1 MTDDKF
7 NDDINDDIDDDIDE
21 DFTSKPVVVDTPS
34 PLSNEELST
43 LNNLIRNKSNKE
55 LMEYIS
61 QLVSTSADNLT
72 DIQKM
77 QMQNGVSKMYENFS
91 KKALI
96 EVIGKFVNN
105 KNKNVVF
112 NDVTQLKTMN
122 EEQKLSR
129 EELLQK
135 LRNKIKSGNS
145 KNINKQLE
153 QLQEQLEN
161 SDINQMFNQNETTEE
176 NNDNKSEKKK
186 KKKKIDPKK
195 LRNKLMGQMANLMK
209 NNTSGFNGTPTSA

>member
-1 MTDDKF
+1 MTDTGGVEHVD
-7 NDDINDDIDDDIDE
+7 NDIDE
-21 DFTSKPVVVDTPS
+21 DFTSKPVVIDIPS
-34 PLSNEELST
+34 PLSNEELSKV
-43 LNNLIRNKSNKE
+43 NNLAKNKSNKE
-55 LMEYIS
+55 LMEYIT
-61 QLVSTSADNLT
+61 QLVSSSADNLT

-96 EVIGKFVNN
+96 EVIGKFINE
-105 KNKNVVF
+105 KNKHIIF

-129 EELLQK
+129 EELRQK

-145 KNINKQLE
+145 KNVNKQLE

-161 SDINQMFNQNETTEE
+161 SDISQMLNQNETTGE
-176 NNDNKSEKKK
+176 NIVEQKPEKKK

-195 LRNKLMGQMANLMK
+195 LQNKLMGQMVNLMK
-209 NNTSGFNGTPTSA
+209 NNSSGFGGSV